1 MTQSVLFSQEEVN
14 QIIEDALNSEWKV
27 SKVYTNEQ
35 GEAAEVSKFRKSHHT
50 LIDYNSDSFYYK
62 KVSEFLSKNDITL
75 NIPSIEVMVIR
86 YDEGDYINKHIDK
99 MERYSR
105 RYAMITQ
112 LTEADKY
119 EGGELVF
126 YDRFTKE
133 PDITD
138 PTPGNSILYPV
149 DIEHE
154 VKELTSGT
162 RYSAIIFLC
171 EEEILQKRS
180 VI

>member
-1 MTQSVLFSQEEVN
+1 MIQSVLFSQEEVN
-14 QIIEDALNSEWKV
+14 QIVEDALNSKWKV
-27 SKVYTNEQ
+27 SKVYTNEL
-35 GEAAEVSKFRKSHHT
+35 GEATEVSKFRKSHHT
-50 LIDYNSDSFYYK
+50 LIDYDSDSFYYK
-62 KVSEFLSKNDITL
+62 KVAEFLSKNDISL
-75 NIPSIEVMVIR
+75 NIPSINVMVIR

-99 MERYSR
+99 MEKYSR

-112 LTEADKY
+112 LTDPSKY
-119 EGGELVF
+119 EGGELIF
-126 YDRFTKE
+126 YDTFTKL
-133 PDITD
+133 PDLTD

-154 VKELTSGT
+154 VKELISGT

-171 EEEILQKRS
+171 EEEIIQKRS

>member
-14 QIIEDALNSEWKV
+14 KIIEDALNSEWKV
-27 SKVYTNEQ
+27 SKVYTNET
-35 GEAAEVSKFRKSHHT
+35 GEAEEVSKFRKSHHT
-50 LIDYNSDSFYYK
+50 LIDYDSDSFYFK
-62 KVSEFLSKNDITL
+62 KVSQFLAENNITL

-99 MERYSR
+99 MEKYSR

-112 LTEADKY
+112 LTEEDKY

-126 YDRFTKE
+126 YDRFTNE

-149 DIEHE
+149 DVEHE
-154 VKELTSGT
+154 VKKLISGT

-171 EEEILQKRS
+171 EEEIIQKRS
-180 VI
+180 VL